1 MQILPV
7 CANSAAVFFSAQRYN
22 KTPPSR
28 VRAFVDVSNNVQT
41 VYLVAG
47 KVRPSEVG
55 KAISHEI
62 VGHAGLRKLF
72 GENFDRFL
80 DNVYKLHKNEID
92 QYAFRYR
99 RKPDNPENH
108 RYLTEEFLADA
119 DIKASFWQRLL
130 AEIRALLRSIGFN
143 IAFSDRDIENALIRS
158 AAVARLHSIT
168 PRQGRQDAK
177 NTNSNAGAGARFMAE
192 DIFID
197 KIADD
202 FFDDPDK
209 DVQMQSL
216 PEEILTILN
225 KEYKPLVLKKIL

>member
-1 MQILPV
+1 MAELADALDSKSGDLWSCGFDSHLRYHLNYRLQLNAGAFFVQILPV
-7 CANSAAVFFSAQRYN
+7 CAKLAAVFFSAQRYN

-92 QYAFRYR
+92 QYC
-99 RKPDNPENH
+99 
-108 RYLTEEFLADA
+108 
-119 DIKASFWQRLL
+119 
-130 AEIRALLRSIGFN
+130 IRPA
-143 IAFSDRDIENALIRS
+143 
-158 AAVARLHSIT
+158 
-168 PRQGRQDAK
+168 
-177 NTNSNAGAGARFMAE
+177 
-192 DIFID
+192 
-197 KIADD
+197 
-202 FFDDPDK
+202 
-209 DVQMQSL
+209 
-216 PEEILTILN
+216 
-225 KEYKPLVLKKIL
+225 